1 MIKKLKVRSAFA
13 FEGKSWKTSA
23 RLFCNMTKQNLT
35 RGKLLERNSKTVDT
49 VIEFWRKNE
58 FPQINTPM
66 KRKLQVMKNQ
76 RVLYKISHLTI
87 SSLVLI
93 SNKRQGQ
100 LILYYQLETIH
111 LRWKRG
117 QLRETFADKVMLE
130 CCYQLCAFASAD
142 SKSKVE
148 PCGACISFIQL
159 RLVVFMIECDKV
171 GFSISFP
178 SVVFV
183 RKSRLRKS
191 LGQQFTVLFISHL
204 FTYLKKVII
213 VTE

>member
-1 MIKKLKVRSAFA
+1 MTGNKKNAL
-13 FEGKSWKTSA
+13 
-23 RLFCNMTKQNLT
+23 
-35 RGKLLERNSKTVDT
+35 
-49 VIEFWRKNE
+49 
-58 FPQINTPM
+58 
-66 KRKLQVMKNQ
+66 NQ

-87 SSLVLI
+87 SSLVQI
-93 SNKRQGQ
+93 SNKREGQ
-100 LILYYQLETIH
+100 VILYYHLETIH
-111 LRWKRG
+111 LRWKRS

-204 FTYLKKVII
+204 FPYLKKVLI

>member
-1 MIKKLKVRSAFA
+1 MKKRAL
-13 FEGKSWKTSA
+13 
-23 RLFCNMTKQNLT
+23 
-35 RGKLLERNSKTVDT
+35 
-49 VIEFWRKNE
+49 
-58 FPQINTPM
+58 
-66 KRKLQVMKNQ
+66 NQ

-87 SSLVLI
+87 SSLVII

-100 LILYYQLETIH
+100 LNLCYQLETIH
-111 LRWKRG
+111 LRWKRS
-117 QLRETFADKVMLE
+117 QLREVMLE

-148 PCGACISFIQL
+148 PYGACISFIQL

-183 RKSRLRKS
+183 RKSRLRRS
-191 LGQQFTVLFISHL
+191 LRQQFSLLFISHL
-204 FTYLKKVII
+204 FTYLNRVLK
-213 VTE
+213 

>member
-1 MIKKLKVRSAFA
+1 MKKRAL
-13 FEGKSWKTSA
+13 
-23 RLFCNMTKQNLT
+23 
-35 RGKLLERNSKTVDT
+35 
-49 VIEFWRKNE
+49 
-58 FPQINTPM
+58 
-66 KRKLQVMKNQ
+66 NQ
-76 RVLYKISHLTI
+76 GVLYKISHLTI
-87 SSLVLI
+87 SSLVII

-100 LILYYQLETIH
+100 LNLCYQLETIH
-111 LRWKRG
+111 LRWKRS

-148 PCGACISFIQL
+148 SCGTCISFIQL
-159 RLVVFMIECDKV
+159 RLAVFMIECDKV

-178 SVVFV
+178 SVVFA

-191 LGQQFTVLFISHL
+191 LGQQFSLLFISHL
-204 FTYLKKVII
+204 FTYLEKVII

>member
-1 MIKKLKVRSAFA
+1 
-13 FEGKSWKTSA
+13 
-23 RLFCNMTKQNLT
+23 MTKQNLT

-66 KRKLQVMKNQ
+66 KKKWQVMKNQ

-204 FTYLKKVII
+204 FPYLKKVLI

>member
-1 MIKKLKVRSAFA
+1 
-13 FEGKSWKTSA
+13 
-23 RLFCNMTKQNLT
+23 MTKQNLT

-66 KRKLQVMKNQ
+66 KKKWQVMKKPALNQ

-93 SNKRQGQ
+93 SNKREGQ
-100 LILYYQLETIH
+100 VILYYQLETIH
-111 LRWKRG
+111 LRWKWSE
-117 QLRETFADKVMLE
+117 LRETFADKVMLK

-142 SKSKVE
+142 SKSEVE

-171 GFSISFP
+171 GFSICFP

>member
-1 MIKKLKVRSAFA
+1 MKKRAL
-13 FEGKSWKTSA
+13 
-23 RLFCNMTKQNLT
+23 
-35 RGKLLERNSKTVDT
+35 
-49 VIEFWRKNE
+49 
-58 FPQINTPM
+58 
-66 KRKLQVMKNQ
+66 NQ

-87 SSLVLI
+87 SSLVVI

-100 LILYYQLETIH
+100 LNLCYQLETIH
-111 LRWKRG
+111 LRWKRS

-171 GFSISFP
+171 GFSICFP

-183 RKSRLRKS
+183 RKSRLRRS
-191 LGQQFTVLFISHL
+191 LRQQFSLLFISHL
-204 FTYLKKVII
+204 FTYLNRVLK
-213 VTE
+213 

>member
-1 MIKKLKVRSAFA
+1 
-13 FEGKSWKTSA
+13 
-23 RLFCNMTKQNLT
+23 MTKQNLT

-66 KRKLQVMKNQ
+66 KKKWQVMKKRALNQ

-93 SNKRQGQ
+93 SNKREGQ
-100 LILYYQLETIH
+100 VILYYQLETIH
-111 LRWKRG
+111 LRWKWSE
-117 QLRETFADKVMLE
+117 LRETFADKVMLK

-142 SKSKVE
+142 SKSEVE

-159 RLVVFMIECDKV
+159 RLVAFMIECDKV
-171 GFSISFP
+171 GFSICFP

>member
-1 MIKKLKVRSAFA
+1 MKKRAL
-13 FEGKSWKTSA
+13 
-23 RLFCNMTKQNLT
+23 
-35 RGKLLERNSKTVDT
+35 
-49 VIEFWRKNE
+49 
-58 FPQINTPM
+58 
-66 KRKLQVMKNQ
+66 NQ

-100 LILYYQLETIH
+100 LNLCYQLETIH
-111 LRWKRG
+111 LRWKRS
-117 QLRETFADKVMLE
+117 QLRGTFADKVILK
-130 CCYQLCAFASAD
+130 CCYQLCAFASAN

-183 RKSRLRKS
+183 RKSRLHKS

-204 FTYLKKVII
+204 LTYLKKVII